1 MDKLT
6 NATKLK
12 HWSTVINEII
22 DELTKVQND
31 GITTSGGDINGT
43 LSADSFVADSF
54 VGPLTGNA
62 DTATALTSSA
72 GNANQP
78 VFFDDGKPV
87 AITHTIGVSVPADAK
102 FTDTTYSVAT
112 TAADGLF
119 SKEDKAK
126 LDAIDA
132 GANAVTIDTALSSTS
147 TNPVQNKVINSA
159 LALKAPLASPAF
171 TGTPTAPTADLS
183 VSNTQIATTAFV
195 HSAITDSTITTPAS
209 VKSQNVVIFGD
220 ATGDVLADSGYTINA
235 SVPAGAKFTDTTY
248 TGSDGIALTGT
259 NFTNS
264 GVRSV
269 TIGGADGTITVNTN
283 GSSAEVAVAGLKSA
297 AFTESTAYAPASH
310 TSVKATDSVLGH
322 VTISDAVNSTSA
334 ASAGVAAS
342 PKAVKDAYDKAVSAE
357 SAAGEAQ
364 STADGAVTAIGEEK
378 TAREGAIS
386 ALTTT
391 VNGKLASSHASET
404 ATGSKASHVTLS
416 DSVTSTSGASAGV
429 AATPAAV
436 KTAYDLASS
445 AKSVADEAKTT
456 ASKAYKYAGSVATAD
471 NLPTSANEGDVYN
484 VEATGINYAWNGS
497 AWDNLGQLIV
507 VDSTIV
513 SGSTNP
519 VSSGAV
525 YTAIDGINDAI
536 AGLEGADANL
546 QSAINSKLASSHASE
561 TATDSKSSHVKLSD
575 ATNSTSGKSAGIA
588 ATPAAVKSA
597 YDLANTAN
605 TTAGTAKTTAEGA
618 VTAIGEETE
627 AREAA
632 VEAINTA
639 LEGKAPTSHANSAST
654 YGSGTGSLFGHVKLS
669 DSTSS
674 TSGASAGIAATP
686 AAVKSAYDLANTAKT
701 NAATNAT
708 AIAAE
713 TTAREGAIST
723 INTALD
729 GKAPTAHAVSGT
741 TYGAATG
748 SVYGHVKLSDS
759 TSSTSAASAGI
770 AASPKAVKSA
780 YDLANTANTAAGTAQ
795 SAAESAANASI
806 VNITASGKTVT
817 FTKGDGTTGT
827 FTTQDTNTTY
837 TAGTGLALADGAFA
851 LATYGTASSYGPSA
865 NATPAF
871 GATFNVPYV
880 TTDAYGR
887 VTAATKTVK
896 IPATTMGAATSSA
909 AGTAGLVPAPA
920 ANKHTSFLRGDGTW
934 VVPTNTTYSNMTGAT
949 ADAAGKA
956 GLVPAPAAGA
966 QAKFLRADGTWQ
978 TPTNTDTKVT
988 QTITT
993 TDAEYALLAMAD
1005 AAATANKTNSA
1016 RFASAVTLN
1025 PSTQRITAKGLKSPA
1040 LGTTYVSTAQA
1051 NGAVLDTSITAG
1063 AYMGYMRYPSTN
1075 GAFTFAGYKNEIGFY
1090 YLTQANIDA
1099 STNTVTHSL
1108 KFNESGLLTSSGGFK
1123 GALTGNASTATKAT
1137 QDSAGQQINTTYIKG
1152 LSVSGKT
1159 ITYTKGDGTTGTITT
1174 QDTNTTYSNMTAA
1187 TADAAGKAGLV
1198 PAPAAGKQASFLR
1211 GDGTWATPTNTDTK
1225 VKQTVST
1232 TNKTYPILACA
1243 TADATAT
1250 VTGEAIFASAI
1261 KINPSAGS
1269 LTATAVYNAVW
1280 NDYAEFFP
1288 RGEETEAGDIIALD
1302 LDSDKEVYVK
1312 ATKETSKPVGIHSDS
1327 FGHLVGGELPE
1338 NGEDFVEYNM
1348 PKFIP
1353 VGMTGRVGAK
1363 TIGEVKKGD
1372 FAVISEIPGVARA
1385 FNPATD
1391 SAIDVFGMF
1400 VENNS
1405 EEGIRRVKVK
1415 IPA

>member
-195 HSAITDSTITTPAS
+195 HSAITDSAITTPAS

-248 TGSDGIALTGT
+248 TGSDGITLTGT

-310 TSVKATDSVLGH
+310 TSVKATGSVLGH

-364 STADGAVTAIGEEK
+364 STADSAVTAIGEEK

-445 AKSVADEAKTT
+445 AKSVADEAKAT

-471 NLPTSANEGDVYN
+471 KLPASANEGDVYN

-507 VDSTIV
+507 VDSTIA
-513 SGSTNP
+513 SGSANP

-536 AGLEGADANL
+536 AGLEGADTNL
-546 QSAINSKLASSHASE
+546 QSAINGKLASSHASE

-605 TTAGTAKTTAEGA
+605 TTAGAAKTTAEGA

-627 AREAA
+627 AREEA

-639 LEGKAPTSHANSAST
+639 LEGKAPTAHANSAST

-686 AAVKSAYDLANTAKT
+686 AAVKSAYDLANTANT
-701 NAATNAT
+701 SAATNAT

-759 TSSTSAASAGI
+759 TSSTSAASAGV

-780 YDLANTANTAAGTAQ
+780 YDLANTAKTNAATAQ

-806 VNITASGKTVT
+806 VNITASGTTVT

-827 FTTQDTNTTY
+827 FTTQDNNTTY
-837 TAGTGLALADGAFA
+837 SAGTGLSLSTANAFS

-934 VVPTNTTYSNMTGAT
+934 VVPTNTTYSNMTAATADAAGKAGLVPAPAAGAQAKYLRGDGTWATPTNTTYSAMTGAT

-988 QTITT
+988 QT
-993 TDAEYALLAMAD
+993 
-1005 AAATANKTNSA
+1005 
-1016 RFASAVTLN
+1016 
-1025 PSTQRITAKGLKSPA
+1025 
-1040 LGTTYVSTAQA
+1040 
-1051 NGAVLDTSITAG
+1051 
-1063 AYMGYMRYPSTN
+1063 
-1075 GAFTFAGYKNEIGFY
+1075 
-1090 YLTQANIDA
+1090 
-1099 STNTVTHSL
+1099 
-1108 KFNESGLLTSSGGFK
+1108 
-1123 GALTGNASTATKAT
+1123 
-1137 QDSAGQQINTTYIKG
+1137 
-1152 LSVSGKT
+1152 
-1159 ITYTKGDGTTGTITT
+1159 
-1174 QDTNTTYSNMTAA
+1174 
-1187 TADAAGKAGLV
+1187 
-1198 PAPAAGKQASFLR
+1198 
-1211 GDGTWATPTNTDTK
+1211 
-1225 VKQTVST
+1225 VST
-1232 TNKTYPILACA
+1232 TNASYPILACA
-1243 TADATAT
+1243 TASATAT
-1250 VTGEAIFASAI
+1250 TTTTAVFASAI
-1261 KINPSAGS
+1261 TINPSAGS

>member
-43 LSADSFVADSF
+43 LSADSFV
-54 VGPLTGNA
+54 GPLTGNA

-87 AITHTIGVSVPADAK
+87 AISYTIGVSVPADAK
-102 FTDTTYSVAT
+102 FTDTTYGVAT

-126 LDAIDA
+126 LDAIDN
-132 GANAVTIDTALSSTS
+132 GATAVSIDSALSATS
-147 TNPVQNKVINSA
+147 VNPVQNKVINAA
-159 LALKAPLASPAF
+159 LDQKAPIASPAF
-171 TGTPTAPTADLS
+171 TGTPTAPTADLA

-195 HSAITDSTITTPAS
+195 HSAILDSAITTPS
-209 VKSQNVVIFGD
+209 EVNSQNVVVFGD
-220 ATGDVLADSGYTINA
+220 ATGNVLADSGYTINA

-248 TGSDGIALTGT
+248 TGADGITLTGT
-259 NFTNS
+259 QFTNS

-297 AFTESTAYAPASH
+297 AFTESSAYAPASH
-310 TSVKATDSVLGH
+310 TSVKASDTALGH
-322 VTISDAVNSTSA
+322 VTLSDATNSTSA
-334 ASAGVAAS
+334 ATSGIAAT
-342 PKAVKDAYDKAVSAE
+342 PAAVKSAYDKAASAE
-357 SAAGEAQ
+357 TAAGNAQ
-364 STADGAVTAIGEEK
+364 TTANNAVTAIGEE
-378 TAREGAIS
+378 TEARESAIS
-386 ALTTT
+386 TLTAT

-404 ATGSKASHVTLS
+404 ATGTKASHVTLS
-416 DSVTSTSGASAGV
+416 DSVASSSGAADGV

-445 AKSVADEAKTT
+445 AKSVADEAKA
-456 ASKAYKYAGSVATAD
+456 ASAKAYKYAGSVDTPEDLPAT
-471 NLPTSANEGDVYN
+471 ANEGDVYN
-484 VEATGINYAWNGS
+484 VESTGINYAWNGT

-507 VDSTIV
+507 VDTTIA
-513 SGSTNP
+513 SGSANP
-519 VSSGAV
+519 ISSGAV
-525 YTAIDGINDAI
+525 YTAIDTINDFIDA
-536 AGLEGADANL
+536 LETADTNL
-546 QSAINSKLASSHASE
+546 QTAINGKLDSSHASE

-597 YDLANTAN
+597 YDLANSANTLAGTAN
-605 TTAGTAKTTAEGA
+605 TTANNA

-627 AREAA
+627 ARET
-632 VEAINTA
+632 AIEGVNTA
-639 LEGKAPTSHANSAST
+639 LAGKAPTAHAVSANT
-654 YGSGTGSLFGHVKLS
+654 YGVGSDSLYGHLKLS
-669 DSTSS
+669 DSTNS
-674 TSGASAGIAATP
+674 TSGVAGGFAATP
-686 AAVKSAYDLANTAKT
+686 AAVKSAYDLANTANT
-701 NAATNAT
+701 AAGANAT

-713 TTAREGAIST
+713 TTAREGAVNT

-729 GKAPTAHAVSGT
+729 GKAPTFHAVNAN
-741 TYGAATG
+741 TYGLGTG

-770 AASPKAVKSA
+770 AASPKAVKAA

-795 SAAESAANASI
+795 TTAESAANSSI
-806 VNITASGKTVT
+806 VNITASGTTVT

-827 FTTQDTNTTY
+827 FTTQDNNTTY
-837 TAGTGLALADGAFA
+837 TADTGLALSTANAFS
-851 LATYGTASSYGPSA
+851 LATYGTAGSYGPSA

-871 GATFNVPYV
+871 GDTFNVPYV

-887 VTAATKTVK
+887 TTASTKTVM
-896 IPATTMGAATSSA
+896 IPATTMGAATASA
-909 AGTAGLVPAPA
+909 AGSVGLVPAPTA
-920 ANKHTSFLRGDGTW
+920 GAQDKFLRGDGTW
-934 VVPTNTTYSNMTGAT
+934 
-949 ADAAGKA
+949 
-956 GLVPAPAAGA
+956 
-966 QAKFLRADGTWQ
+966 Q
-978 TPTNTDTKVT
+978 TMADTKVT
-988 QTITT
+988 QT
-993 TDAEYALLAMAD
+993 
-1005 AAATANKTNSA
+1005 
-1016 RFASAVTLN
+1016 
-1025 PSTQRITAKGLKSPA
+1025 
-1040 LGTTYVSTAQA
+1040 
-1051 NGAVLDTSITAG
+1051 
-1063 AYMGYMRYPSTN
+1063 
-1075 GAFTFAGYKNEIGFY
+1075 
-1090 YLTQANIDA
+1090 
-1099 STNTVTHSL
+1099 
-1108 KFNESGLLTSSGGFK
+1108 
-1123 GALTGNASTATKAT
+1123 
-1137 QDSAGQQINTTYIKG
+1137 
-1152 LSVSGKT
+1152 
-1159 ITYTKGDGTTGTITT
+1159 
-1174 QDTNTTYSNMTAA
+1174 
-1187 TADAAGKAGLV
+1187 
-1198 PAPAAGKQASFLR
+1198 
-1211 GDGTWATPTNTDTK
+1211 
-1225 VKQTVST
+1225 VST
-1232 TNKTYPILACA
+1232 TNASYPLLACA
-1243 TADATAT
+1243 TASATETTTTTA
-1250 VTGEAIFASAI
+1250 VFASAI
-1261 KINPSAGS
+1261 TINPSAGS

-1400 VENNS
+1400 VENNA
-1405 EEGIRRVKVK
+1405 EDGIRRVKVK

>member
-1 MDKLT
+1 M
-6 NATKLK
+6 
-12 HWSTVINEII
+12 
-22 DELTKVQND
+22 
-31 GITTSGGDINGT
+31 
-43 LSADSFVADSF
+43 
-54 VGPLTGNA
+54 
-62 DTATALTSSA
+62 
-72 GNANQP
+72 
-78 VFFDDGKPV
+78 
-87 AITHTIGVSVPADAK
+87 
-102 FTDTTYSVAT
+102 
-112 TAADGLF
+112 LF
-119 SKEDKAK
+119 RS
-126 LDAIDA
+126 
-132 GANAVTIDTALSSTS
+132 
-147 TNPVQNKVINSA
+147 
-159 LALKAPLASPAF
+159 
-171 TGTPTAPTADLS
+171 
-183 VSNTQIATTAFV
+183 
-195 HSAITDSTITTPAS
+195 
-209 VKSQNVVIFGD
+209 
-220 ATGDVLADSGYTINA
+220 
-235 SVPAGAKFTDTTY
+235 AKFTDTTY

-283 GSSAEVAVAGLKSA
+283 GSSAEVSVAGLKSA

-310 TSVKATDSVLGH
+310 TSVKATGSVLGH

-391 VNGKLASSHASET
+391 INGKLASSHASET

-416 DSVTSTSGASAGV
+416 DSVTSTSGASAGI

-445 AKSVADEAKTT
+445 AKSVADEAKAT

-471 NLPTSANEGDVYN
+471 KLPASANEGDVYN

-507 VDSTIV
+507 VDSTIA

-536 AGLEGADANL
+536 AGLEGADTNL
-546 QSAINSKLASSHASE
+546 QSAINGKLASSHASE

-605 TTAGTAKTTAEGA
+605 TTAGAAKTTAEGA

-686 AAVKSAYDLANTAKT
+686 AAVKSAYDLASEAQS
-701 NAATNAT
+701 AASTNAT
-708 AIAAE
+708 AISTE
-713 TTAREGAIST
+713 TNNRTTAIT
-723 INTALD
+723 NLTTTVN
-729 GKAPTAHAVSGT
+729 GKAPIAHAVNEN
-741 TYGAATG
+741 TYGLGTG

-759 TSSTSAASAGI
+759 TSSTSANTAGI
-770 AASPKAVKSA
+770 AATPKAVKSA

-795 SAAESAANASI
+795 AAAESAANASI
-806 VNITASGKTVT
+806 VNITASGTTVT

-827 FTTQDTNTTY
+827 FTTQDNNTTY
-837 TAGTGLALADGAFA
+837 SAGTGLSLSTANAFS

-934 VVPTNTTYSNMTGAT
+934 
-949 ADAAGKA
+949 
-956 GLVPAPAAGA
+956 
-966 QAKFLRADGTWQ
+966 Q
-978 TPTNTDTKVT
+978 TPTNTDSKVT
-988 QTITT
+988 
-993 TDAEYALLAMAD
+993 
-1005 AAATANKTNSA
+1005 
-1016 RFASAVTLN
+1016 
-1025 PSTQRITAKGLKSPA
+1025 
-1040 LGTTYVSTAQA
+1040 
-1051 NGAVLDTSITAG
+1051 
-1063 AYMGYMRYPSTN
+1063 
-1075 GAFTFAGYKNEIGFY
+1075 
-1090 YLTQANIDA
+1090 
-1099 STNTVTHSL
+1099 
-1108 KFNESGLLTSSGGFK
+1108 
-1123 GALTGNASTATKAT
+1123 
-1137 QDSAGQQINTTYIKG
+1137 
-1152 LSVSGKT
+1152 
-1159 ITYTKGDGTTGTITT
+1159 
-1174 QDTNTTYSNMTAA
+1174 
-1187 TADAAGKAGLV
+1187 
-1198 PAPAAGKQASFLR
+1198 
-1211 GDGTWATPTNTDTK
+1211 
-1225 VKQTVST
+1225 QTVST
-1232 TNKTYPILACA
+1232 TNASYPILACA
-1243 TADATAT
+1243 TASATAT
-1250 VTGEAIFASAI
+1250 TTTTAVFASAI
-1261 KINPSAGS
+1261 TINPSAGS

>member
-43 LSADSFVADSF
+43 LSADSFV
-54 VGPLTGNA
+54 GPLTGNA

-87 AITHTIGVSVPADAK
+87 AISYTIGVSVPADAK
-102 FTDTTYSVAT
+102 FTDTTYGVAT

-126 LDAIDA
+126 LDAIDN
-132 GANAVTIDTALSSTS
+132 GATAVSIDSALSATS
-147 TNPVQNKVINSA
+147 VNPVQNKVINAA
-159 LALKAPLASPAF
+159 LDQKAPIASPAF
-171 TGTPTAPTADLS
+171 TGTPTAPTADLA

-195 HSAITDSTITTPAS
+195 HSAILDSAITTPS
-209 VKSQNVVIFGD
+209 EVNSQNVVVFGD
-220 ATGDVLADSGYTINA
+220 ATGNVLADSGYTINA

-248 TGSDGIALTGT
+248 TGADGITLTGT
-259 NFTNS
+259 QFTNS

-297 AFTESTAYAPASH
+297 AFTESSAYAPASH
-310 TSVKATDSVLGH
+310 TSVKASDTALGH
-322 VTISDAVNSTSA
+322 VTLSDATNSTSA
-334 ASAGVAAS
+334 ATSGIAAT
-342 PKAVKDAYDKAVSAE
+342 PAAVKSAYDKAASAE
-357 SAAGEAQ
+357 TAAGNAQ
-364 STADGAVTAIGEEK
+364 TTANNAVTAIGEE
-378 TAREGAIS
+378 TEARESAIS
-386 ALTTT
+386 TLTAT

-404 ATGSKASHVTLS
+404 ATGTKASHVTLS
-416 DSVTSTSGASAGV
+416 DSVASSSGAADGV

-445 AKSVADEAKTT
+445 AKSVADEAKA
-456 ASKAYKYAGSVATAD
+456 ASAKAYKYAGSVDTPEDLPAT
-471 NLPTSANEGDVYN
+471 ANEGDVYN
-484 VEATGINYAWNGS
+484 VESTGINYAWNGT

-507 VDSTIV
+507 VDTTIA
-513 SGSTNP
+513 SGSANP
-519 VSSGAV
+519 ISSGAV
-525 YTAIDGINDAI
+525 YTAIDTINDFIDA
-536 AGLEGADANL
+536 LETADTNL
-546 QSAINSKLASSHASE
+546 QTAINGKLDSSHASE

-605 TTAGTAKTTAEGA
+605 TAAGA
-618 VTAIGEETE
+618 
-627 AREAA
+627 
-632 VEAINTA
+632 
-639 LEGKAPTSHANSAST
+639 
-654 YGSGTGSLFGHVKLS
+654 
-669 DSTSS
+669 
-674 TSGASAGIAATP
+674 
-686 AAVKSAYDLANTAKT
+686 
-701 NAATNAT
+701 NAT

-713 TTAREGAIST
+713 TTAREGAVNT

-729 GKAPTAHAVSGT
+729 GKAPTFHAVNAN
-741 TYGAATG
+741 TYGLGTG

-770 AASPKAVKSA
+770 AASPKAVKAA

-795 SAAESAANASI
+795 TTAESAANSSI
-806 VNITASGKTVT
+806 VNITASGTTVT

-827 FTTQDTNTTY
+827 FTTQDNNTTY
-837 TAGTGLALADGAFA
+837 TADTGLALSTANAFS
-851 LATYGTASSYGPSA
+851 LATYGTAGSYGPSA

-871 GATFNVPYV
+871 GDTFNVPYV

-887 VTAATKTVK
+887 TTASTKTVM
-896 IPATTMGAATSSA
+896 IPATTMGAATASA
-909 AGTAGLVPAPA
+909 AGSVGLVPAPTA
-920 ANKHTSFLRGDGTW
+920 GAQDKFLRGDGTW
-934 VVPTNTTYSNMTGAT
+934 
-949 ADAAGKA
+949 
-956 GLVPAPAAGA
+956 
-966 QAKFLRADGTWQ
+966 Q
-978 TPTNTDTKVT
+978 TMADTKVT
-988 QTITT
+988 QT
-993 TDAEYALLAMAD
+993 
-1005 AAATANKTNSA
+1005 
-1016 RFASAVTLN
+1016 
-1025 PSTQRITAKGLKSPA
+1025 
-1040 LGTTYVSTAQA
+1040 
-1051 NGAVLDTSITAG
+1051 
-1063 AYMGYMRYPSTN
+1063 
-1075 GAFTFAGYKNEIGFY
+1075 
-1090 YLTQANIDA
+1090 
-1099 STNTVTHSL
+1099 
-1108 KFNESGLLTSSGGFK
+1108 
-1123 GALTGNASTATKAT
+1123 
-1137 QDSAGQQINTTYIKG
+1137 
-1152 LSVSGKT
+1152 
-1159 ITYTKGDGTTGTITT
+1159 
-1174 QDTNTTYSNMTAA
+1174 
-1187 TADAAGKAGLV
+1187 
-1198 PAPAAGKQASFLR
+1198 
-1211 GDGTWATPTNTDTK
+1211 
-1225 VKQTVST
+1225 VST
-1232 TNKTYPILACA
+1232 TNASYPLLACA
-1243 TADATAT
+1243 TASATETTTTTA
-1250 VTGEAIFASAI
+1250 VFASAI
-1261 KINPSAGS
+1261 TINPSAGS

-1400 VENNS
+1400 VENNA
-1405 EEGIRRVKVK
+1405 EDGIRRVKVK